1 MKKLLFALTLVLCL
15 VISMVA
21 FTSCGGGGE
30 EGCEHIWATVATTD
44 TAATCTTDG
53 SKSIKCLG
61 CGEKQADSVTAIP
74 ATGHAYDDSTT
85 VLATCTEGGSVTKTC
100 SACGDTTTTTIP
112 ATGEHT
118 WGAIP
123 TIDTEATCTTNGQ
136 KSIKCTVCQTIKEG
150 TVEVIPTEHIWS
162 VIATMDAAATC
173 TTPGVKTIKCMFC
186 NEKQAGS
193 EQQIPATGHSDVPV
207 IVAPTLFSEGFIEG
221 ECSACGEAISEAIA
235 KVEPNVATFSPDGA
249 KNVVSYQN
257 VNIVDDVLKGD
268 HFYPTEENPNGK
280 GLYIEFSVLWNETL
294 LDVLNGKCRYA
305 QLGSLGDMDGTS
317 TGKRIT
323 PFFLV
328 FNQTADQEKFWCQ
341 FHGGFETD
349 NNTTNVFGNPVI
361 PDQPAEYYSYI
372 GDYGWHRIGIEYN
385 QVTEIN
391 GTTVKY
397 TLYATL
403 YVDGAKVLAYK
414 VIYDG
419 NISSKGTENLLY
431 TATVVNGDVE
441 YEDIA
446 SDRYAFIYR
455 FGNDQK
461 TETEDNAYFVVG
473 DISVTAGNGF
483 VKNVTKLDTPVEGTY
498 SPAEGVELDAD
509 RYFVYE

>member
-1 MKKLLFALTLVLCL
+1 MKKLLLALTLVLTLAVSL
-15 VISMVA
+15 VA
-21 FTSCGGGGE
+21 LTSCGGGGDE
-30 EGCEHIWATVATTD
+30 CDHIWGTVATQD
-44 TAATCTTDG
+44 TAATCTEEG
-53 SKSIKCLG
+53 SQSIKCLA
-61 CGEKQADSVTAIP
+61 CGEKKADGITAIP
-74 ATGHAYDDSTT
+74 ALGHAYDDGTT
-85 VLATCTEGGSVTKTC
+85 VPATCLEDGSLTKTC
-100 SACGDTTTTTIP
+100 AICGDVNVTTIP
-112 ATGEHT
+112 ATGAHT

-123 TIDTEATCTTNGQ
+123 TIDTEATCTTVGS
-136 KSIKCTVCQTIKEG
+136 KSIKCTACQTIKEG
-150 TVEVIPTEHIWS
+150 STEVIPAEHIWS
-162 VIATMDAAATC
+162 VIATMDTAATC
-173 TTPGVKTIKCMFC
+173 TTPGVKTVKCVFC
-186 NEKQAGS
+186 NEKQPGT

-207 IVAPTLFSEGFIEG
+207 IVAPTLFSEGFAEG

-249 KNVVSYQN
+249 KNVVIYQN

-294 LDVLNGKCRYA
+294 LDVHNGKCRYA

-403 YVDGAKVLAYK
+403 YVDGVKKLSYQAIKTTT
-414 VIYDG
+414 D
-419 NISSKGTENLLY
+419 NNPNLLY
-431 TATVVNGDVE
+431 TATVVNGTVK

-446 SDRYAFIYR
+446 SDRHAFIYR

-461 TETEDNAYFVVG
+461 TETENNAYFIVG

-498 SPAEGVELDAD
+498 SPAQGVELDAD